1 MKRVFLFS
9 VLILVSVV
17 IVYFLFFKKSAQN
30 EGPHE
35 QPLAIGE
42 NTNAFNQSFQKMLDA
57 YFAVNTALS
66 NNDTAAVNRFSLELA
81 ITADSLKV
89 NEIQGDSTGM
99 IKQTAEVY
107 QGTISGSARG
117 LAGELSLEQKH
128 REFEMISDAIWT
140 VTRTVKYNGKKL
152 YYMFCDKAI
161 SGKGAYWVS
170 EKADSGNPYMG
181 TQAQPCSAVQ
191 DSLDYSHK

>member
-17 IVYFLFFKKSAQN
+17 LFYFLFIKNSDKN

-42 NTNAFNQSFQKMLDA
+42 NTNVFNQSFQTMLDA
-57 YFAVNTALS
+57 YFSLNTALS
-66 NNDTAAVNRFSLELA
+66 SNDTAAVNRFALELA
-81 ITADSLKV
+81 IAADSLKV

-117 LAGELSLEQKH
+117 LAGESTLEQKQ

-140 VTRTVKYNGKKL
+140 VTRTVKYDRKKL
-152 YYMFCDKAI
+152 FYMFCDKAI

-170 EKADSGNPYMG
+170 ENTAGGNPYM
-181 TQAQPCSAVQ
+181 TTKEPSCNTIQ
-191 DSLDYSHK
+191 DSLDYSKK